1 MHYITE
7 RYPCQYLFSK
17 FFEYIFLL
25 KKDVKGGRQTANAC
39 RNALQKRGRD
49 VIPQPKS
56 DAISLYKYLYTFIKN
71 MSYIL
76 SAGPFLSLFSKER
89 KSPFPV
95 SEKNFE

>member
-25 KKDVKGGRQTANAC
+25 KKDVEGGRQTANAC

-56 DAISLYKYLYTFIKN
+56 DAVSLFKYLYTFIKN
-71 MSYIL
+71 MSFRPPDE
-76 SAGPFLSLFSKER
+76 PFRTFFER
-89 KSPFPV
+89 KKKSF
-95 SEKNFE
+95 SRS